1 MLRITGTIA
10 RTRKA
15 QTLMVRDR
23 QKELA
28 NDKETPV
35 IPHSEPAGGN
45 GSLEATMRREKNPVK
60 RFFKVLGPGLITGA
74 SDDDPSGIGT
84 YAVVGAALGFT
95 TLWTALFT
103 LPLMVAALLT
113 CARIGMVSGM
123 GLAAVLRRHYARNL
137 LYVTV
142 IGLVIANTINAGA
155 DIGAIAAAINLLI
168 PIPIVALVLP
178 IALTILALQIWGSYR
193 LIAKTF
199 KWLTLALFAYVG
211 SAVFARPDWI
221 DVIKA
226 TFIPRLSFD
235 PNFLA
240 MLVAIFGTTISPYLF
255 FWQAA
260 QEVEEEISFG
270 RVTRAQRRGASDAEM
285 KYARWDVYIGMF
297 LSNLVMYFIILATA
311 ATLFKAGKTDIQS
324 ATDAAQALKPFAH
337 GAASF
342 LLAVGLVGSGFLAVP
357 VLTGCSAYALTEAFG
372 GRYGFNQKLRR
383 AKFFYGVIVV
393 STLVGVLINFV
404 GINPIRALFLAA
416 IINGFLAPPLLVA
429 IMLVANNRHIMGNRV
444 NGRWSNILGWMTTVV
459 MFVAAVAL
467 VLTWGQ

>member
-467 VLTWGQ
+467 VLTWG

>member
-1 MLRITGTIA
+1 MAHRE
-10 RTRKA
+10 
-15 QTLMVRDR
+15 QTESQISR
-23 QKELA
+23 QR
-28 NDKETPV
+28 PV
-35 IPHSEPAGGN
+35 IPHSEPAGGTV
-45 GSLEATMRREKNPVK
+45 SLEAAMMLERSRVK
-60 RFFKVLGPGLITGA
+60 RFFKLLGPGLVTGA

-84 YAVVGAALGFT
+84 YAVAGASLGFA

-103 LPLMVAALLT
+103 LPLMIAALLT

-137 LYVTV
+137 LYLTV

-168 PIPIVALVLP
+168 PIPIAVLVLP
-178 IALTILALQIWGSYR
+178 VALAILALQIWGSYR
-193 LIAKTF
+193 VIARTF

-211 SAVFARPDWI
+211 SAVFARPDWSE
-221 DVIKA
+221 VLKA

-235 PNFLA
+235 PSFLA
-240 MLVAIFGTTISPYLF
+240 MIVAIFGTTISPYLF
-255 FWQAA
+255 FWQAD

-270 RVTRAQRRGASDAEM
+270 RLTRAQRRGASDAEI

-311 ATLFKAGKTDIQS
+311 ATLFKTGQTNIQS
-324 ATDAAQALKPFAH
+324 ATDAAEALKPFAH
-337 GAASF
+337 GAASL
-342 LLAVGLVGSGFLAVP
+342 LLAVGLIGSGFLAVP
-357 VLTGCSAYALTEAFG
+357 VLTGCSAYALTESFG

-383 AKFFYGVIVV
+383 AKFFYAVIIV
-393 STLVGVLINFV
+393 STLVGVLINFI
-404 GINPIRALFLAA
+404 GINPIRALLLAA

-429 IMLVANNRHIMGNRV
+429 IMLVANNRHIMGDRV
-444 NGRWSNILGWMTTVV
+444 NGRWSNILGWTTTVI